1 MVRLLL
7 LLVVVF
13 GMVFWFLRPPPRP
26 LPTEGV
32 RLKGV
37 EFYLFPE
44 EEAVEWRFTAQEMV
58 EEGGGFRIQGG
69 LKGERYV

>member
-58 EEGGGFRIQGG
+58 EE
-69 LKGERYV
+69 

>member
-1 MVRLLL
+1 MRLLL

-13 GMVFWFLRPPPRP
+13 AMVFWFLRPPPRP

-44 EEAVEWRFTAQEMV
+44 EEGVERLSAHLATYYNQMPPTTISF
-58 EEGGGFRIQGG
+58 
-69 LKGERYV
+69 

>member
-1 MVRLLL
+1 MRLLL

-44 EEAVEWRFTAQEMV
+44 EEAVEWRFTAQEMSLIHIIRCRRS
-58 EEGGGFRIQGG
+58 GYCRH
-69 LKGERYV
+69 R